1 MKVLKDDKQVFPP
14 YQACIV
20 VRSDTLAANPD
31 VAVVP
36 DEYMNFELAL
46 AIVDGCRNA
55 ICMADAH
62 DPNTLI
68 QKLEIA
74 SESLANFQSGA
85 AESSVTAAR
94 THIDETIAV
103 LRPFVAPDL

>member
-1 MKVLKDDKQVFPP
+1 MSNTYEFTAQ
-14 YQACIV
+14 
-20 VRSDTLAANPD
+20 TLAFARHAIESGRD

-68 QKLEIA
+68 QKLAIA
-74 SESLANFQSGA
+74 SESLAIFQSGA
-85 AESSVTAAR
+85 TEASVTTAR
-94 THIDETIAV
+94 IHIDETIEV
-103 LRPFVAPDL
+103 LRPFVAPDC

>member
-1 MKVLKDDKQVFPP
+1 MSNTYEFTTE
-14 YQACIV
+14 
-20 VRSDTLAANPD
+20 TLAFARHAIESGRD

-36 DEYMNFELAL
+36 HGYMNFDLAL

-74 SESLANFQSGA
+74 SESLAIFQSGA
-85 AESSVTAAR
+85 AESSVTTAR

-103 LRPFVAPDL
+103 LRPFVAPDC

>member
-1 MKVLKDDKQVFPP
+1 MSNTYEFTAQ
-14 YQACIV
+14 
-20 VRSDTLAANPD
+20 TLAFARHAIESGRD

-36 DEYMNFELAL
+36 EEYMNFELAL

-74 SESLANFQSGA
+74 SESLAIFQSGA
-85 AESSVTAAR
+85 TESSVTTAR
-94 THIDETIAV
+94 THIDETIEV
-103 LRPFVAPDL
+103 LRPFVAPDC